1 MAYKINWS
9 GAAIG
14 AIAGLLLS
22 RHVAGIVL
30 GGLVGGLLT
39 RPNPFASPETKVNRA
54 RLLEP
59 WFMLA
64 GALAKANGRVSDA
77 EVKAAEHWMRRLA
90 LEPKDRNAAV
100 DAFNQG
106 KTDGFAWQPAAEEL
120 AAHCVTRMDLKLMV
134 LGSLHEIASADGSLS
149 DAKLFKNI
157 QTTLQVPDD
166 LWQNVLAGFDRKSS
180 SRPSLQE
187 AYRILEVDPK
197 ASEELV
203 RKAYRRAMSKYHP
216 DKIAGLSEHPET
228 VREFEQKARDINLAF
243 DVIRDARG
251 MS

>member
-1 MAYKINWS
+1 MAVKINWT

-14 AIAGLLLS
+14 SIIGLLFS
-22 RHVAGIVL
+22 RHPAGIVL

-39 RPNPFASPETKVNRA
+39 RNPFQWESREIPRA

-90 LEPKDRNAAV
+90 LDGAGRSAAI
-100 DAFNQG
+100 DAFNAG
-106 KTDGFAWQPAAEEL
+106 KGDGFAWQPAAEEL
-120 AAHCVTRMDLKLMV
+120 AAHCVTRLDLKLMV
-134 LGSLHEIASADGSLS
+134 LGSLHEIGSADGAIS
-149 DAKLFKNI
+149 DARLFDAIRN
-157 QTTLQVPDD
+157 TLAVPDE
-166 LWQNVLAGFDRKSS
+166 LWHKVLSGFDRQAPN
-180 SRPSLQE
+180 RPSLAE
-187 AYRILEVDPK
+187 AYRLIGVHPK
-197 ASEELV
+197 AGDDEV
-203 RKAYRRAMSKYHP
+203 RKAWRRAMSKYHP
-216 DKIAGLSEHPET
+216 DKIAGLDAHPER
-228 VREFEQKARDINLAF
+228 VREFEQKARDLNIAF

>member
-1 MAYKINWS
+1 MAYKVNWS

-22 RHVAGIVL
+22 RHVVGIVV

-39 RPNPFASPETKVNRA
+39 RPNPFKPPEVQTQRA

-64 GALAKANGRVSDA
+64 GALAKANGRVSDP
-77 EVKAAEHWMRRLA
+77 EVKAAEGWMRRLA
-90 LEPKDRNAAV
+90 LESKDRNAAV

-106 KTDGFAWQPAAEEL
+106 KSEGFAWKPAAEEL
-120 AAHCVTRMDLKLMV
+120 AAHCLTRMDLKLMV

-149 DAKLFKNI
+149 DARLFRDI
-157 QTTLQVPDD
+157 QQTLQVPDD
-166 LWQNVLAGFDRKSS
+166 LWQSVLPNFDRKSS
-180 SRPSLQE
+180 ARPSLQD
-187 AYRILEVDPK
+187 AYRILEVDRK
-197 ASEELV
+197 ASDDLV

-216 DKIAGLSEHPET
+216 DKIAGLAEHPET
-228 VREFEQKARDINLAF
+228 VREFEEKARDINLAF